1 MRLLLDT
8 HTVLWFFMGNSRLSD
23 KVRDLVEDGHNH
35 KLISV
40 ATVWEMSIKQSQ
52 NKLTLEKTASDY
64 IEEKIR
70 LDDFEL
76 LPIQLNHLRILSSL
90 PFYHKDPF
98 DRLLIA
104 QAMQENIPILS
115 KDMAFYAYPIQRIWD

>member
-8 HTVLWFFMGNSRLSD
+8 HTILWFFMGNSRLSD

-90 PFYHKDPF
+90 AFYHKDPF

-115 KDMAFYAYPIQRIWD
+115 KDMAFNAYPIQRIWD

>member
-8 HTVLWFFMGNSRLSD
+8 HTVLWFFMGNSQLSD

-90 PFYHKDPF
+90 AFYHKDPF

>member
-8 HTVLWFFMGNSRLSD
+8 HTILWFFMGNSRLSD

>member
-8 HTVLWFFMGNSRLSD
+8 HTILWFFMGNSRLSD

-104 QAMQENIPILS
+104 QSMQENIPILS
-115 KDMAFYAYPIQRIWD
+115 KDMAFNAYPIQRIWD

>member
-115 KDMAFYAYPIQRIWD
+115 KDMAFNAYPIQRIWD

>member
-40 ATVWEMSIKQSQ
+40 AMVWEMSIKQSQ

-64 IEEKIR
+64 IEDKIR

-115 KDMAFYAYPIQRIWD
+115 KDIAFNAYPIQRIWD

>member
-76 LPIQLNHLRILSSL
+76 LPIQLNHLRILSSF
-90 PFYHKDPF
+90 PFYHKNPF
-98 DRLLIA
+98 YRLLIA

-115 KDMAFYAYPIQRIWD
+115 KDMAFNAYPIQRIWD

>member
-1 MRLLLDT
+1 
-8 HTVLWFFMGNSRLSD
+8 MGNSQLSA
-23 KVRDLVEDGHNH
+23 KVRDLVEDRHNH

-52 NKLTLEKTASDY
+52 NKLILEKTAADY
-64 IEEKIR
+64 IEGKIS
-70 LDDFEL
+70 LDNFEL
-76 LPIQLNHLRILSSL
+76 LPITLNYLRVLSSL

-115 KDMAFYAYPIQRIWD
+115 KDIAFDADPIPRIWD

>member
-8 HTVLWFFMGNSRLSD
+8 HTVLWFFMGNSQLSD

-40 ATVWEMSIKQSQ
+40 AMVWEMSIKQSQ

-115 KDMAFYAYPIQRIWD
+115 KEMAFNAYPIQRIWD

>member
-90 PFYHKDPF
+90 AFYHKDPF

>member
-1 MRLLLDT
+1 MRLLLDA

-115 KDMAFYAYPIQRIWD
+115 KDMAFNAYPIQRIWD